1 MPSEA
6 RPMSAAAP
14 TRGRPQ
20 SAPMRAPVRPVR
32 KILRFIGSPRP
43 GVPELGPSMES
54 HRYDLELKSEDAV
67 TPFVVKHPVTVQ
79 VQVRCLMNELHVVT
93 PLAPLSET
101 DWQCV
106 HQLVTEAPAQ
116 RCRRRRKIYRCR
128 RRAAGGAGH

>member
-1 MPSEA
+1 
-6 RPMSAAAP
+6 
-14 TRGRPQ
+14 
-20 SAPMRAPVRPVR
+20 
-32 KILRFIGSPRP
+32 
-43 GVPELGPSMES
+43 MES

-116 RCRRRRKIYRCR
+116 RFCTADFRPLYCLVQALLQQQRRDIKETREAMRESRGLFPFCK
-128 RRAAGGAGH
+128 